1 LLAIIIAQPLNVL
14 LLSSFSERSLAN
26 HKTEYRINM
35 MIVADSS
42 LIKQE
47 VQNQTDFYQNL
58 ITKIHVSDSLTV
70 ANNVQLLNKK

>member
-1 LLAIIIAQPLNVL
+1 
-14 LLSSFSERSLAN
+14 
-26 HKTEYRINM
+26 M